1 MWVRLLAHLGN
12 PSNAESTRLTLDAFT
27 HTKKKMN
34 HTHKGEENGM
44 AEDPLKVGVSTSLSR
59 RMLCMKRPEVFEVL
73 GQMASGYVCIERG
86 H

>member
-1 MWVRLLAHLGN
+1 
-12 PSNAESTRLTLDAFT
+12 
-27 HTKKKMN
+27 MN